1 MYPPVYASVVETM
14 LRDIFCFSFFKKNG
28 EKMEKIRIEIP
39 PKKRAFVIER
49 AALFRRTALLL
60 LLLRSSRRERA
71 RALCLIYLSVCSGE
85 REKSV
90 HLR

>member
-1 MYPPVYASVVETM
+1 M
-14 LRDIFCFSFFKKNG
+14 G
-28 EKMEKIRIEIP
+28 EKMKKNSIEIS

-71 RALCLIYLSVCSGE
+71 RALLSDLSVRVYLAE
-85 REKSV
+85 REREREREKKSV